1 MGKLGKGDT
10 KYFCTIFATLYK
22 CRVSSKFK
30 KKSDEKYSSMP
41 CGPCGKVSVFQGHH
55 CMCFAGGRWVLRD
68 TFESQ
73 TLLCVKSS
81 ALARK
86 CSRQGHL
93 HPSFSYLVPFS
104 LSEKF
109 RVFLG
114 SCDRGLERR
123 AVSIVATK
131 GRMVRLLL
139 VGSETQ
145 KAPSLPVAFRALGRH
160 GHFPSRL

>member
-1 MGKLGKGDT
+1 ML
-10 KYFCTIFATLYK
+10 C
-22 CRVSSKFK
+22 V
-30 KKSDEKYSSMP
+30 
-41 CGPCGKVSVFQGHH
+41 PCGKVSVFQGHH
-55 CMCFAGGRWVLRD
+55 CVSFAGRRWVLRD
-68 TFESQ
+68 TFRSQ

-81 ALARK
+81 ALPRK
-86 CSRQGHL
+86 CNHQGSL

-109 RVFLG
+109 RVFRG

-131 GRMVRLLL
+131 GRMVRRLL
-139 VGSETQ
+139 VASETQ
-145 KAPSLPVAFRALGRH
+145 KAPSLSVAFRALGRS

>member
-1 MGKLGKGDT
+1 
-10 KYFCTIFATLYK
+10 
-22 CRVSSKFK
+22 
-30 KKSDEKYSSMP
+30 MP
-41 CGPCGKVSVFQGHH
+41 CGHRPCGKVSVFQGHH
-55 CMCFAGGRWVLRD
+55 CVSFAGRRWVLTY

-73 TLLCVKSS
+73 TLLCMKSS
-81 ALARK
+81 ALPRK
-86 CSRQGHL
+86 CNRQGYL
-93 HPSFSYLVPFS
+93 HPSLSYLVPFS

-145 KAPSLPVAFRALGRH
+145 KAPSLPVAFWALGRS
-160 GHFPSRL
+160 GHVPSRL